1 MPLPGA
7 IRRARRIAAVLAGAL
22 AVLPG
27 SAVALTRI
35 QVSPGHGGSRTT
47 FTISFRAPIDT
58 TIDPFNETYEMGV
71 KGPSRSACAGDLGVY
86 TSSGRGLRKGQ
97 LVRVRVRA
105 PYRHARWCAGAYS
118 GTIYELSVNPSSTCE
133 QEQHLAACTEGET
146 LIGAFRF
153 RVT

>member
-7 IRRARRIAAVLAGAL
+7 TRMALRIAPVLAGAL

-58 TIDPFNETYEMGV
+58 TIDPFNESYEMGV
-71 KGPSRSACAGDLGVY
+71 KGPSRSACAGNLGV
-86 TSSGRGLRKGQ
+86 
-97 LVRVRVRA
+97 
-105 PYRHARWCAGAYS
+105 
-118 GTIYELSVNPSSTCE
+118 
-133 QEQHLAACTEGET
+133 
-146 LIGAFRF
+146 
-153 RVT
+153 